1 MRIRPFATVFLT
13 GLAAGAAAQTYPVK
27 PIRLVVPNA
36 VGSGPDIAARLV
48 GQKLT
53 EAWAQQVVIDP
64 RPGASGIIG
73 TEFVARAA
81 PDGYTLVLITPTVV
95 NGTLLFPNVRF
106 DMQKDLAP
114 VSLLMTTPYV
124 LAVHPSVPAR
134 SVPELIALAK
144 ARPDAI
150 HFGSGGAGAMP
161 HLCVEVLKQMTGTR
175 MVHVPYKGFT
185 PALNDLVSG
194 QIQLMCSPTA
204 PLAPFMVSGK
214 VRGLAVTLRQPTALT
229 PGLPTVGATL
239 AGFEVSGWYGLFA
252 PTGVPAEIIARLNA
266 AIATGLKAPDLQERL
281 TALGLVPVASS
292 PQEMGAVL
300 REDLAKWGAV
310 IKAAGLRAE

>member
-1 MRIRPFATVFLT
+1 MNRCI
-13 GLAAGAAAQTYPVK
+13 AAFIAGCAALPCTAQTYPAK

-53 EAWAQQVVIDP
+53 EAWGQQVVIDP

-106 DMQKDLAP
+106 DMQKDLTP

-134 SVPELIALAK
+134 SVKELIALAK
-144 ARPDAI
+144 ARPDMI

-161 HLCVEVLKQMTGTR
+161 HLCVEVLKQLTGAR
-175 MVHVPYKGFT
+175 MVHVAYKGFT

-204 PLAPFMVSGK
+204 PLAPFMGSGK
-214 VRGLAVTLRQPTALT
+214 VRGIAVTLRQPTALT
-229 PGLPTVGATL
+229 PGLPTVAETL
-239 AGFEVSGWYGLFA
+239 PGFEVSGWYGLFA
-252 PTGVPAEIIARLNA
+252 PAGVPAEIIARLNA
-266 AIATGLKAPDLQERL
+266 AIASGLRAPELQERL

-300 REDLAKWGAV
+300 REDLAKWGTV